1 MAKYGF
7 FIDNKC
13 VSIAE
18 TDEEKNFLSTLI
30 TGSVVKTLTD
40 EQFTNSKNF
49 KSYLFLNNDTVEENL
64 HMVKYLNDS
73 TLDVEEEKARI
84 KDFIIKNALVRI
96 NNWLSA
102 NPSDDNFS
110 YWNDYKNK
118 LEAVDVDSL
127 SFPLAYETFQEWFN
141 NQSGHTQK
149 SPLQLP

>member
-7 FIDNKC
+7 FIDNNC